1 MTVIERI
8 NIKPIDLR
16 LQKVKECTEY
26 FIELR
31 DNSLLYSIRFHAD
44 EPKDE
49 EDEALGWE
57 EKFTCVTNAVNKQ
70 YISGIEKR
78 CTEYRYWGVYII
90 TVGYA
95 NDLKLYFK
103 RESEA
108 QEIFD
113 KLHKWLY
120 E

>member
-31 DNSLLYSIRFHAD
+31 DNSLLYSIRFYAD

-57 EKFTCVTNAVNKQ
+57 EKFTCVTNAVNK
-70 YISGIEKR
+70 
-78 CTEYRYWGVYII
+78 
-90 TVGYA
+90 
-95 NDLKLYFK
+95 
-103 RESEA
+103 
-108 QEIFD
+108 
-113 KLHKWLY
+113 
-120 E
+120 